1 LCWFVSEFGNGGN
14 NIDNVQLVQ
23 EGGEHE
29 IPKKF
34 DVERHDDAYIIK
46 MCLKNLQK
54 QILL

>member
-1 LCWFVSEFGNGGN
+1 
-14 NIDNVQLVQ
+14 VQLVQ